1 MRKGGAFAITVFF
14 CAVPVGSGAM
24 AQRSVDILSLDEER
38 RRVLKEF
45 DMVDVPDLDAIRSVA
60 SEIFSLPVARQDED
74 DLENLAA
81 EANRAAD
88 LIDYI
93 CDRYDDEYEES
104 YQYDLLGERIQE
116 KLHVP
121 LFGCEEIRNEFLAVR
136 DRSHFNLGVIYRD
149 RGETMKSF
157 LYFKDAFTLSAFHC
171 VSSRPTDDC
180 VRWEAERE
188 MKKLLGIEDMESYT
202 RWD

>member
-1 MRKGGAFAITVFF
+1 MRKGGVFAITVFF

-60 SEIFSLPVARQDED
+60 SEIFSLPVARQDVD

-81 EANRAAD
+81 EANRAAN

-104 YQYDLLGERIQE
+104 YQYDLLGKRIQE

-121 LFGCEEIRNEFLAVR
+121 LFGCEEIRNEFLAMR